1 MLEVKVEKCAGIDVG
16 KKFLAVCI
24 LIGLAKQKPVGE
36 VRRFGTSV
44 KELERLRTWLL
55 ESGCTEVVMESTGS
69 YWKPVFN
76 ILEGSLKVILANPEQ
91 VKALRGKKSDPNDSR
106 WLASL
111 LRHGLVQGSFIAP
124 RDIRELRDLTRRRRT
139 LVGDGAAERNRVQKV
154 LEDANV
160 KLGNVLSDVFGMS
173 GQAMLEALLENKRSA
188 AEIAQLGHWSL
199 AAKIPQITEALEGH
213 RMSDH
218 HRFLVRQALRH
229 MQYIEGMIEEL
240 DKEIAVK
247 LKPYQKQMELACTVP
262 GIQRISAASILA
274 ETGMDMRPEGP
285 FPDCHHL
292 ASWAAICP
300 GNNESAGKRR
310 SGKTRQG
317 NRWLRGTLTQT
328 GWAGA
333 ADKKSLFQLRY
344 QRVKLRRGGQRAVLA
359 IAHAQLIAIYWALRN
374 GTPYPQQVPRMEKN
388 PSEAHIRN
396 HLQRLTK
403 LGTEPHVHGQPTA

>member
-1 MLEVKVEKCAGIDVG
+1 MLEVKVERCAGIDVG
-16 KKFLAVCI
+16 KKFLAVCV
-24 LIGLAKQKPVGE
+24 LIGLANQKPVGE

-44 KELERLRTWLL
+44 KELERLRAWLL

-91 VKALRGKKSDPNDSR
+91 VKALRGKKTDPNDSR

-111 LRHGLVQGSFIAP
+111 LRHGLVQGSFIPP

-139 LVGDGAAERNRVQKV
+139 LVGEGASERNRIQKV

-160 KLGNVLSDVFGMS
+160 KLGNVLSDVFGTS

-188 AEIAQLGHWSL
+188 AEIAELGHWSL
-199 AAKIPQITEALEGH
+199 APKIPQIVEALEGH

-218 HRFLVRQALRH
+218 HRFLIRQSLRH
-229 MQYIEGMIEEL
+229 MRCIEEMIEEL

-247 LKPYQKQMELACTVP
+247 LKPYLKQMELACTVP
-262 GIQRISAASILA
+262 GIKQTAAASILA
-274 ETGMDMRPEGP
+274 ETGMDMSPEGP

-292 ASWAAICP
+292 ASWATVCP

-310 SGKTRQG
+310 SGRTRHG
-317 NRWLRGTLTQT
+317 NRWLRATLTQT
-328 GWAGA
+328 AWAGS
-333 ADKKSLFQLRY
+333 ADKKSLFQMRY
-344 QRVKLRRGGQRAVLA
+344 QRLKLRRGGQRAVIA

-374 GTPYPQQVPRMEKN
+374 GTPYPKQV
-388 PSEAHIRN
+388 
-396 HLQRLTK
+396 QRLEQDRREAQIRHHLKRLAK
-403 LGTEPHVHGQPTA
+403 LGYEPNMRA

>member
-1 MLEVKVEKCAGIDVG
+1 MLEVKVERCAGIDVG
-16 KKFLAVCI
+16 KKFLAVCV
-24 LIGLAKQKPVGE
+24 LIGLANQKPVGE
-36 VRRFGTSV
+36 VRRFGTDV

-76 ILEGSLKVILANPEQ
+76 ILEGSLKIILANPEQ
-91 VKALRGKKSDPNDSR
+91 VKALRGKKTDPNDSR

-111 LRHGLVQGSFIAP
+111 LRHGLVQGSFIPP
-124 RDIRELRDLTRRRRT
+124 RDIRELRDLTRRRRR
-139 LVGDGAAERNRVQKV
+139 LVGEGASERNRVQKI

-160 KLGNVLSDVFGMS
+160 KLGNVLSDVFGTS

-188 AEIAQLGHWSL
+188 AEIAELGHWSL
-199 AAKIPQITEALEGH
+199 APKIPQIVDALEGH

-218 HRFLVRQALRH
+218 HRFLIRQCLRH
-229 MQYIEGMIEEL
+229 MRCIEEMIEEL

-262 GIQRISAASILA
+262 GIKPTAAASILA
-274 ETGMDMRPEGP
+274 ETGMDMSPEGP

-310 SGKTRQG
+310 SGQTRRG
-317 NRWLRGTLTQT
+317 NPWLRGMLTQT
-328 GWAGA
+328 GWAAAGA
-333 ADKKSLFQLRY
+333 KNSLFSVRY
-344 QRVKLRRGGQRAVLA
+344 QRVKLRRGGQRAVIA
-359 IAHAQLIAIYWALRN
+359 IGHAQLIAIYWALRN
-374 GTPYPQQVPRMEKN
+374 RTPYPEQVEQLEQNRR
-388 PSEAHIRN
+388 EAQIRH
-396 HLQRLTK
+396 HLQRLDK
-403 LGTEPHVHGQPTA
+403 LGYEPNMRA

>member
-1 MLEVKVEKCAGIDVG
+1 MLDVKVENCAGIDVG
-16 KKFLAVCI
+16 KKFLAVCV
-24 LIGLAKQKPVGE
+24 LTGPADRKPVAE

-44 KELERLRTWLL
+44 KELERLRAWLV
-55 ESGCTEVVMESTGS
+55 ERKCTEAVMESTGS

-76 ILEGSLKVILANPEQ
+76 ILEGSLKIILANPEQ
-91 VKALRGKKSDPNDSR
+91 VKALRGKKTDPNDSR

-111 LRHGLVQGSFIAP
+111 LRHGLVQGSFIPP

-139 LVGDGAAERNRVQKV
+139 LVGEGAAERNRVQKV

-160 KLGNVLSDVFGMS
+160 KLGNVLSDVFGSS
-173 GQAMLEALLENKRSA
+173 GQAMLEALLENRRSA

-199 AAKIPQITEALEGH
+199 ARKIPQITEALEGH
-213 RMSDH
+213 RMNDH

-229 MQYIEGMIEEL
+229 MQYIEEMIEEL
-240 DKEIAVK
+240 DKEIAAK

-262 GIQRISAASILA
+262 GIQSISAASILA
-274 ETGMDMRPEGP
+274 ETGMDMSPEGP

-317 NRWLRGTLTQT
+317 NRWLRGMLTQT
-328 GWAGA
+328 GWAAAGA
-333 ADKKSLFQLRY
+333 KNSLFRDRY
-344 QRVKLRRGGQRAVLA
+344 QRLKLRRGGQRAVIA

-374 GTPYPQQVPRMEKN
+374 GAPYPEQVQRLEQDRR
-388 PSEAHIRN
+388 EAQIRH
-396 HLQRLTK
+396 HLQRLAK
-403 LGTEPHVHGQPTA
+403 LGYEPNMHA